1 MTKPKPCTIACA
13 AVIIPRFSGTRFVKS
28 AKYARS
34 PLSQAA
40 RPTPRNNLVGIR
52 NSIVFASAV
61 PISATAIIPSPASIT
76 GFLPYLSAI
85 CPVGTNI
92 NIAKAG
98 ALMTNPFALCDKP
111 IDCAYNGNA
120 GNKTPTPMYKTNCES
135 NKPASGVKTVSPCGC
150 HTRLKF
156 LLRVP
161 DDDDDDDDD
170 VVIISSFSLVLS
182 SLSFKSAV
190 TI

>member
-1 MTKPKPCTIACA
+1 
-13 AVIIPRFSGTRFVKS
+13 
-28 AKYARS
+28 
-34 PLSQAA
+34 
-40 RPTPRNNLVGIR
+40 
-52 NSIVFASAV
+52 
-61 PISATAIIPSPASIT
+61 
-76 GFLPYLSAI
+76 
-85 CPVGTNI
+85 
-92 NIAKAG
+92 
-98 ALMTNPFALCDKP
+98 MTNPFALCDKP

-135 NKPASGVKTVSPCGC
+135 NKPASGVKTVSPGC

-156 LLRVP
+156 LLGVP

>member
-1 MTKPKPCTIACA
+1 MGHAIPSVLVAVA
-13 AVIIPRFSGTRFVKS
+13 A
-28 AKYARS
+28 
-34 PLSQAA
+34 QA
-40 RPTPRNNLVGIR
+40 V
-52 NSIVFASAV
+52 AV
-61 PISATAIIPSPASIT
+61 YTCIIPSPASIT

-85 CPVGTNI
+85 CPVGTFNI

-135 NKPASGVKTVSPCGC
+135 NKPASGVKTVSRGMPY
-150 HTRLKF
+150 TVEISF
-156 LLRVP
+156 AAVP

>member
-1 MTKPKPCTIACA
+1 M
-13 AVIIPRFSGTRFVKS
+13 
-28 AKYARS
+28 
-34 PLSQAA
+34 
-40 RPTPRNNLVGIR
+40 
-52 NSIVFASAV
+52 
-61 PISATAIIPSPASIT
+61 SIT

-85 CPVGTNI
+85 CPVGTFNI

-135 NKPASGVKTVSPCGC
+135 NKPASGVKTVSRGMPY
-150 HTRLKF
+150 TVEISF
-156 LLRVP
+156 AAVP

-170 VVIISSFSLVLS
+170 VLEADRRLRASMPQRRASTSPRRLFSFARLRRLFAGADDNGIKRTMSAPGGRNLVD
-182 SLSFKSAV
+182 F
-190 TI
+190 